1 MIEPGKL
8 PLLLVTVTFVVTFVA
23 TRMIVRAIRAG
34 KGPFTDNTVG
44 GVHVHHVVP
53 GIVLVVL
60 GGLVAF
66 GAQSEGWRAA
76 AAVAFGIGLALVLDE
91 FALDLAPRGRL
102 LGAGGTALGRR
113 RVRPGG
119 RARPVA
125 RRGFARSG
133 STSSPTR
140 RSRVGW
146 GRWWGSPSPS
156 GALAIAV
163 LKGKF
168 ASAVIGA
175 LFPLVAIVA
184 AVRLAR
190 PRSVWATRRYAV
202 ASPKQMSAQRRE
214 QRFHRRWRSK
224 VVRCRTQWPARV
236 SPGTDVTA
244 GSASV
249 SYPLRRVGTCS
260 PIGGDRGRRGRQG
273 IGAGPEGGRPRGDG
287 APQPVP
293 GCGRRRWADL
303 DVVALEQAK
312 RRHPAARVRPV
323 VVIVPPRG
331 VERPDGF
338 GPGEDQG
345 A

>member
-1 MIEPGKL
+1 MATWWREDVIEPGKL

-91 FALDLAPRGRL
+91 FALILHLEDVYWEQEGRL
-102 LGAGGTALGRR
+102 SVDVVFVLAAVLVLSLVVGSPIGVEEQTDQE
-113 RVRPGG
+113 
-119 RARPVA
+119 VA
-125 RRGFARSG
+125 
-133 STSSPTR
+133 
-140 RSRVGW
+140 SRVGAMV
-146 GRWWGSPSPS
+146 GVAVTFGCV
-156 GALAIAV
+156 AIAV

-202 ASPKQMSAQRRE
+202 ASPKQVSAQRRE
-214 QRFHRRWRSK
+214 ERFHRRWRSK
-224 VVRCRTQWPARV
+224 VVRLQDAV
-236 SPGTDVTA
+236 AGT
-244 GSASV
+244 G
-249 SYPLRRVGTCS
+249 
-260 PIGGDRGRRGRQG
+260 
-273 IGAGPEGGRPRGDG
+273 EPRD
-287 APQPVP
+287 
-293 GCGRRRWADL
+293 
-303 DVVALEQAK
+303 
-312 RRHPAARVRPV
+312 
-323 VVIVPPRG
+323 
-331 VERPDGF
+331 
-338 GPGEDQG
+338 
-345 A
+345 